1 MFIIEIL
8 VPSFLLVWSIAFFLG
23 YLYTRYLIDKYD
35 RAVLPGCRISAQKY
49 QWSSKQVWE
58 DSFTLLSGL
67 WLKFFCIFAPISLI
81 IDSLWLFLKSFR
93 LYISI
98 AGGLFFLIFM
108 LIFIIKGIKIHKS
121 FCSKGWFWT
130 SYNTNSFND
139 VSKT

>member
-1 MFIIEIL
+1 MLVIEIL
-8 VPSFLLVWSIAFFLG
+8 VPILLLAWSIASLFA

-35 RAVLPGCRISAQKY
+35 RAVLPGCRIQAQKY
-49 QWSSKQVWE
+49 QWSSKEVWE
-58 DSFTLLSGL
+58 KSFTLLSGL
-67 WLKFFCIFAPISLI
+67 WLKFFSIFAPISLS

-93 LYISI
+93 SYISI

-130 SYNTNSFND
+130 SYNTGKSNGF
-139 VSKT
+139 KII

>member
-1 MFIIEIL
+1 MFVIEIL
-8 VPSFLLVWSIAFFLG
+8 APILLLAWSIASLFA
-23 YLYTRYLIDKYD
+23 YLYTRYLVDKYD
-35 RAVLPGCRISAQKY
+35 RATLPGCRIQAQKY
-49 QWSSKQVWE
+49 QWSSKEVWE
-58 DSFTLLSGL
+58 KSFTLLSGL
-67 WLKFFCIFAPISLI
+67 WLKFFCIFAPISLS

-130 SYNTNSFND
+130 SYNTGKSNGIRII
-139 VSKT
+139 

>member
-8 VPSFLLVWSIAFFLG
+8 VPIFLLVWSISSFLG

-35 RAVLPGCRISAQKY
+35 RAVLPGCRIKAQKY
-49 QWSSKQVWE
+49 QWSSKKVWE

-67 WLKFFCIFAPISLI
+67 WLKFFCIFAPISLS

-108 LIFIIKGIKIHKS
+108 IKGIKIHKS

-130 SYNTNSFND
+130 SYNTGKSN
-139 VSKT
+139 